1 MNTDKHPIIEKI
13 HARQILDS
21 RGFPTIEVEICASGV
36 IGRAAVPSG
45 ASTGEFEA
53 LELRDM
59 KKNRFHGK
67 EVSIAINNVINIFQ
81 PQLINKRSDDQKAID
96 ALLIE
101 IDGTENKSK
110 YGANAMLGISM
121 ACAVVS
127 ANFYNQPLYV
137 YLNKDSTIMPIPMIN
152 VLNGGMHANRGSDI
166 QEIML
171 FPCGAVSFSESM
183 RMGSEI
189 FHTLKKELNNLGL
202 STTVG
207 DEGGFAPSI
216 TSNEH
221 AIELLL
227 GAIERSG
234 YSSGKDVFL
243 ALDVAASSFYKNN
256 HYHLK
261 IDDKKLDAS
270 GMIHFYEKLIN
281 QYPIVSIE
289 DGLDENDWAGWS
301 EMNGV
306 LGKKIQIVGDDL
318 TVTSPKRLQKALDEN
333 AINSI
338 LIKLN
343 QIGTVSETIQA
354 IDIAKN
360 NGCDFV
366 ISHRSGETED
376 TFISDLSVAMGGGQ
390 IKTGSVCRSDRTSKY
405 NQLLRIEE
413 GLQSPEFGKA
423 LSFVKQQ

>member
-1 MNTDKHPIIEKI
+1 MNTDKRPIIEKI

-59 KKNRFHGK
+59 EKNRFHGK
-67 EVSIAINNVINIFQ
+67 EVSIAINNVINVFQ
-81 PQLINKRSDDQKAID
+81 PQLINKRSDDQEAID
-96 ALLIE
+96 SLLIE

-121 ACAVVS
+121 ACTVVS
-127 ANFYNQPLYV
+127 ANFYNQPLYI
-137 YLNKDSTIMPIPMIN
+137 YLNKDSKIMPIPMIN

-171 FPCGAVSFSESM
+171 FPCGAVSFSESI

-207 DEGGFAPSI
+207 DEGGFAPSL

-227 GAIERSG
+227 SAIERSG
-234 YSSGKDVFL
+234 YDAGKDVFL

-256 HYHLK
+256 QYHLK
-261 IDDKKLDAS
+261 IDDKRLDAS
-270 GMIHFYEKLIN
+270 GMIHFYEKLIK

-301 EMNGV
+301 EMNGL
-306 LGKKIQIVGDDL
+306 LGEKIQIVGDDL
-318 TVTSPKRLQKALDEN
+318 TVTSPQRLQKALDEN

-413 GLQSPEFGKA
+413 SLQSPKFGKP
-423 LSFVKQQ
+423 LSFIK